1 MSHYPFGGGVVYSLP
16 TGTWVP
22 LAPSWVGGGVG
33 VFPFFFLGSLF
44 AVVSPL
50 FQHATTAGCLE
61 PEAAQFGCPKDG
73 PYRPLFEESGG
84 GESGFPEV
92 PWGFLG
98 IPPVGLRVA
107 CLPHVHSAFCGVGTF
122 VQFAAGGSRPFEGGS
137 NPCFQHG

>member
-33 VFPFFFLGSLF
+33 VFPFLGFFVRF
-44 AVVSPL
+44 VSPL

-73 PYRPLFEESGG
+73 PYRPLFEESGCG
-84 GESGFPEV
+84 RTWV
-92 PWGFLG
+92 P
-98 IPPVGLRVA
+98 
-107 CLPHVHSAFCGVGTF
+107 
-122 VQFAAGGSRPFEGGS
+122 
-137 NPCFQHG
+137 